1 MMHVVLQQVAQA
13 VDVADFI
20 TASSASSEAF
30 KTANLL
36 KTLTVN
42 ALILGE
48 NGTGK
53 KTLAHYILP
62 DAPMLDASDAQ
73 ELLLALQSNPT
84 IIITHLEKSPNIVT
98 LFEQVNLYKV
108 RVIAT
113 CAEHYNHVI
122 LEELFSVRLHLPPLS
137 ERPQDVDVLIEYFIR
152 ETEEIFGRKA
162 LLNLKTFKADLSENA
177 SSLRQQVFLSN
188 LLENINENEMMM
200 IIEHFLSD
208 KLGSNNDY
216 RTFLHL
222 YEVPLI
228 RAGFKQFKSQ
238 LQLADKLGLNRNTL
252 RKKIADNSKYGLE
265 V

>member
-1 MMHVVLQQVAQA
+1 MHVVQQQAAQA
-13 VDVADFI
+13 VDATSFI

-48 NGTGK
+48 SGTGK
-53 KTLAHYILP
+53 KTLARYILP
-62 DAPMLDASDAQ
+62 DAPMLDASEFD
-73 ELLLALQSNPT
+73 ELLQALQCNTT
-84 IIITHLEKSPNIVT
+84 IIIIHLEKSSNVKI
-98 LFEQVNLYKV
+98 LYEQIQHYKV

-113 CAEHYNHVI
+113 CSEHYSHVV
-122 LEELFSVRLHLPPLS
+122 LEDLFSVRVHLPALS
-137 ERPQDVDVLIEYFIR
+137 ERPEDVKALIGHFVSEA
-152 ETEEIFGRKA
+152 EEIFGRKA
-162 LLNLKTFKADLSENA
+162 LLNTNAFKADLTEN
-177 SSLRQQVFLSN
+177 STSLRQQVFLTN

-200 IIEHFLSD
+200 IMEQFLID

-228 RAGFKQFKSQ
+228 RAGLKQFKSQ

-252 RKKIADNSKYGLE
+252 RKKIADNRDYGLE
-265 V
+265 P

>member
-1 MMHVVLQQVAQA
+1 MHVVLQQVAQA

-48 NGTGK
+48 SGTGK
-53 KTLAHYILP
+53 KTLARYILP
-62 DAPMLDASDAQ
+62 DAPVLDASEFD
-73 ELLLALQSNPT
+73 ELLQALQSNTT
-84 IIITHLEKSPNIVT
+84 IIITHLEKSPNINT
-98 LFEQVNLYKV
+98 LYEQIQHYKV

-113 CAEHYNHVI
+113 CSEHYSHTV
-122 LEELFSVRLHLPPLS
+122 LEDLFSVRVHLPALT
-137 ERPQDVDVLIEYFIR
+137 ERPEDVEALIGHFVSEAE
-152 ETEEIFGRKA
+152 ETFGRKA
-162 LLNLKTFKADLSENA
+162 LLNTKAFKPDLTEN
-177 SSLRQQVFLSN
+177 STSLRQQVFLTN
-188 LLENINENEMMM
+188 LLDNINENEMMM
-200 IIEHFLSD
+200 IMEQFLTD

-252 RKKIADNSKYGLE
+252 RKKIADNRDYGLE
-265 V
+265 S